1 MRDSMSSTNNK
12 SSFNFPTKSESVVNE
27 TFTWD
32 EVKGFL
38 DKEYMRRAEYIAD
51 IVLAMKER
59 YGEEVFEIVSKVI
72 YDIGYKKGQGRA
84 AIVKQRGLNNDL
96 NSLAE
101 LVSHRLSRLYYGTTP
116 DLSEGQMVIK
126 ETYCPLPIKWKEMG
140 MNDEEIVKFCLM
152 FDQVDKG
159 MVEGYNDKFAA
170 ELTGCKGLSD
180 CGFCQMV
187 VREKD

>member
-1 MRDSMSSTNNK
+1 MSESKIKSTLD
-12 SSFNFPTKSESVVNE
+12 FPTKSSSVVDE

-38 DKEYMRRAEYIAD
+38 DKEYMRRAEYIAR

-59 YGEEVFEIVSKVI
+59 YGEEVYDIVQQVI
-72 YDIGYKKGQGRA
+72 YNIGFEKGKTRA
-84 AIVKQRGLNNDL
+84 QIVKENNQPNDM
-96 NSLAE
+96 NSLAD
-101 LVSHRLSRLYYGTTP
+101 LVSHRLSRLYYGTSP
-116 DLSEGQMVIK
+116 EVDKDKMVIK

-140 MNDEEIVKFCLM
+140 MEDDDIIRFCLL

-159 MVEGYNDKFAA
+159 MVEGYNDNFSA
-170 ELTGCKGLSD
+170 ELTGCRGLSD

-187 VREKD
+187 VRLKK

>member
-1 MRDSMSSTNNK
+1 MFETKNK
-12 SSFNFPTKSESVVNE
+12 STFDFPLKSNTVVKD

-32 EVKGFL
+32 EVKSFL

-59 YGEEVFEIVSKVI
+59 YGEEVYDIVRKVI
-72 YDIGYKKGQGRA
+72 YNIGFEKGKTRA
-84 AIVKQRGLNNDL
+84 KIVKEKGHSNDL
-96 NSLAE
+96 DSLAE
-101 LVSHRLSRLYYGTTP
+101 LVSHRLSRLYYGTSP
-116 DLSEGQMVIK
+116 EVNGDKLVIK

-140 MNDEEIVKFCLM
+140 MENDEIIRFCLL

-159 MVEGYNDKFAA
+159 MVEGYNDNFAA

-187 VREKD
+187 VRVKK